1 LGAGRVRDG
10 RRHPRRRRP
19 PHGLRQLHDHRAL
32 APRGPRLLRE
42 GGGRGVRRRRQARP
56 GRVAPDEHQRRRPLL
71 HPSRH
76 VRHVPHRRG
85 GAPAARRVW
94 RAPARRPRD
103 RGRPRLGRA
112 PLDDGNARP
121 RHGGNTVK
129 LFEPPQSEHGTPFW
143 DATREER
150 LVIPYSV
157 GTGTPFWYPREAAP
171 DTLEPAVE
179 WREASGEGTVYAVSV
194 QHKTG
199 PGRDPADGPYAVALV
214 DLPEGVRIMS

>member
-1 LGAGRVRDG
+1 
-10 RRHPRRRRP
+10 
-19 PHGLRQLHDHRAL
+19 
-32 APRGPRLLRE
+32 
-42 GGGRGVRRRRQARP
+42 
-56 GRVAPDEHQRRRPLL
+56 
-71 HPSRH
+71 
-76 VRHVPHRRG
+76 
-85 GAPAARRVW
+85 
-94 RAPARRPRD
+94 
-103 RGRPRLGRA
+103 
-112 PLDDGNARP
+112 
-121 RHGGNTVK
+121 VK

-157 GTGTPFWYPREAAP
+157 GTGTPFWYPREVAP

-214 DLPEGVRIMS
+214 DLPEGVRIMSNVVGCDPESVAPGMAVRVTWHPLSDGRNIPMFTPAGEEEPS